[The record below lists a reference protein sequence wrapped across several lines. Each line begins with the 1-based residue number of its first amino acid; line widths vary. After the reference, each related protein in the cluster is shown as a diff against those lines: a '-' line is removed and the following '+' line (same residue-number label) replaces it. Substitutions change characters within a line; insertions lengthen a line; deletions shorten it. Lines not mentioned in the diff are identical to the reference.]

1 MTADTVLARS
11 LIRLY
16 GREALER
23 ANEYA
28 HASERIGHPE
38 NQQLWLKVAQV
49 IGERPAIR
57 PAS

>member
-1 MTADTVLARS
+1 MTADNVLAKS

-28 HASERIGHPE
+28 HASERIGNPE
-38 NQQLWLKVAQV
+38 NQRLWLRVAQV
-49 IGERPAIR
+49 IGERPGIR
-57 PAS
+57 PAP

>member
-1 MTADTVLARS
+1 MTAGNVLAKS
-11 LIRLY
+11 MIRLY

-38 NQQLWLKVAQV
+38 NQRLWLRVAQV
-49 IGERPAIR
+49 IGERDLHH
-57 PAS
+57 AS

>member
-1 MTADTVLARS
+1 M
-11 LIRLY
+11 IRLY

-23 ANEYA
+23 ATEYA

-38 NQQLWLKVAQV
+38 NQRLWLKVAQV
-49 IGERPAIR
+49 IGERPAVH